1 MKRYM
6 NERCCMGALL
16 CSLALLTGC
25 YPGDVS
31 NTSPAE
37 TVSPEEVLQ
46 PENEN
51 LTLDLSIDDVS
62 TDTFAAYNGLVAVK
76 RPWDMDKVKALFSDE
91 AEIVSEEKEEILSD
105 AKNWY
110 FLEFSNGSYINCSDG
125 RISYTKSDSLAELFS
140 SYAIEEMEMKT
151 PSLCKKLYT
160 TEELE
165 DFSKTE
171 ALDELQTYIDALEI
185 PVYGEPIVYVLDDDG
200 VNNMI
205 DQLGKDWKEKW
216 NGHAS
221 GYRICY
227 SLQTEGIPLVD
238 SSIAVNGDKYPVSPS
253 FLKAVVTKDDGVI
266 DMNCRGIVEID
277 RSGAEEFTACSAA
290 TALNTVKSNLENGVV
305 NKNTTLEKL
314 YFGYALRFKDNGSYD
329 MLPVWTVGEC
339 YETSSIGAEVHFV
352 NAETGKEAT

>member
-1 MKRYM
+1 MKRYV
-6 NERCCMGALL
+6 NKRCCMGALL

-31 NTSPAE
+31 NTSTAGS
-37 TVSPEEVLQ
+37 VSPEEALQ

-51 LTLDLSIDDVS
+51 LTLDLSVDEVS

-290 TALNTVKSNLENGVV
+290 TALNTVKSNLKNGVV

-339 YETSSIGAEVHFV
+339 YETSSIWSEVHFV

>member
-1 MKRYM
+1 MKHCTSK
-6 NERCCMGALL
+6 RCSMGALL
-16 CSLALLTGC
+16 CSLALMTGC
-25 YPGDVS
+25 YPGDA
-31 NTSPAE
+31 NGAPTAE

-51 LTLDLSIDDVS
+51 LTLDLSVDEVS

-76 RPWDMDKVKALFSDE
+76 RPWDMDKVKALFSEE

-105 AKNWY
+105 AKNWC
-110 FLEFSNGSYINCSDG
+110 FLKFSDGSQVSCSDG
-125 RISYTKSDSLAELFS
+125 NISYTKSDRLADLFCP
-140 SYAIEEMEMKT
+140 YAIEEMEMKT

-205 DQLGKDWKEKW
+205 DQLGKDWKAKW
-216 NGHAS
+216 NNHAS

-238 SSIAVNGDKYPVSPS
+238 SSIAVDANKYPVIPS
-253 FLKAVVTKDDGVI
+253 YLKAVVTKDDGVI
-266 DMNCRGIVEID
+266 DMDCGDIVEID

-305 NKNTTLEKL
+305 NKTQRLKNCTSGMRCALET
-314 YFGYALRFKDNGSYD
+314 
-329 MLPVWTVGEC
+329 M
-339 YETSSIGAEVHFV
+339 EVMICCRS
-352 NAETGKEAT
+352 GR